1 MAKYIIFL
9 DGELKGYLNDESS
22 TKRAV
27 SDLADKLIEEI
38 NQSPES
44 KDTRVFRENVGS
56 AIKIYSQTTGA
67 YFNGC
72 VSLRYTIS
80 WKPLPEYKEKV
91 GQ

>member
-38 NQSPES
+38 KGNNSAINNV
-44 KDTRVFRENVGS
+44 RIFRENVEGGV
-56 AIKIYSQTTGA
+56 KIYVQPTGG
-67 YFNGC
+67 YLFDGF
-72 VSLRYTIS
+72 VTLQHTIS
-80 WKPLPEYKEKV
+80 WKSLPEYKNI
-91 GQ
+91 

>member
-27 SDLADKLIEEI
+27 SDLADRLIEEI
-38 NQSPES
+38 KLIPAS
-44 KDTRVFRENVGS
+44 KDVRVYRENIESG
-56 AIKIYSQTTGA
+56 INIYSQTTGT

-72 VSLRYTIS
+72 VFLQHTIT
-80 WKPLPEYKEKV
+80 WKSLPEYK
-91 GQ
+91 QS